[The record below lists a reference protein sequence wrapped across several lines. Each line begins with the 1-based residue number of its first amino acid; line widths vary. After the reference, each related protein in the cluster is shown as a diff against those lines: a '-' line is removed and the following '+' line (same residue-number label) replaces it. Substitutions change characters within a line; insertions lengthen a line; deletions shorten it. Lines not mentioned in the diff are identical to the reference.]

1 MNQTTQAQCPPIEAK
16 AAELL
21 EWLRHNYDVVRVL
34 PDGSIA
40 ARSRLLFTT
49 AIFLG
54 LDRWGFGNRFCF
66 ESPTLAAQRF
76 NELTSEDDEP
86 AGYIAR
92 RPEVDQ

>member
-1 MNQTTQAQCPPIEAK
+1 MNQTTQAQCPPIEAQ

-21 EWLRHNYDVVRVL
+21 EWLRHNYDEVRAL

-54 LDRWGFGNRFCF
+54 LNRWGYQKRFCF
-66 ESPTLAAQRF
+66 ESSALAARRF
-76 NELTSEDDEP
+76 GELTSEDDEP

-92 RPEVDQ
+92 RPEQ